1 MRISLAQLRNLI
13 KEEIQRV
20 VQETRDVVGEN
31 ELRDVFE
38 ELYMES
44 GLVTLEALESAL
56 AVPPGSITGSQLYRV
71 GLKMEQD
78 GTVTEL

>member
-1 MRISLAQLRNLI
+1 MKVRLTHLRKII

-38 ELYMES
+38 ELYMEN
-44 GLVTLEALESAL
+44 GLVVIEDLESAL

-71 GLKMEQD
+71 GLKMDRD